1 MYEHWDSSRCRKRT
15 LELLE
20 EQLFVDLYDTLKAIT
35 TEYGE
40 PSPAELWDEA
50 SRQWKQLLTSKHPQM
65 AVKLLK
71 DELTDI
77 YGERSAFLVLMILM
91 YMLVAMFRPQKNSPY
106 HEYCVA
112 LAEVTQG
119 HPLLKRLWEGVRQ
132 KEDEEE
138 RAGRK
143 IDIVKSLLSETT
155 ASADAIDFDTL
166 EHCVLRFPT
175 IEMQLQ
181 ALDEFDKLLRGTAWS
196 KRSADVEAKIYTRHK
211 EQQNRLEQ
219 QKDKM
224 IDSVEKAAA
233 KPTTQIYNTLE
244 VINKKETNIDNNYGP
259 NIDNH
264 DGGVLGLSDMNN

>member
-50 SRQWKQLLTSKHPQM
+50 SRQWKQLLASKHPQM

-77 YGERSAFLVLMILM
+77 YGERSAFLVLMIMM

-112 LAEVTQG
+112 LAEATQG
-119 HPLLKRLWEGVRQ
+119 HPLLKRLWEGVRMT
-132 KEDEEE
+132 EDQEEQ
-138 RAGRK
+138 AGRR
-143 IDIVKSLLSETT
+143 IGIVTSLLTEAK
-155 ASADAIDFDTL
+155 ASGEAIDFDTFERL
-166 EHCVLRFPT
+166 ILRFPST
-175 IEMQLQ
+175 EYQLR
-181 ALDEFDKLLRGTAWS
+181 ALRLADELFRGTGWS
-196 KRSADVEAKIYTRHK
+196 LRSAEVEKKIFD
-211 EQQNRLEQ
+211 Q
-219 QKDKM
+219 QKAQEDRLAQRQDKM
-224 IDSVEKAAA
+224 IDSMEKAAN
-233 KPTTQIYNTLE
+233 KPTTQNNICLE
-244 VINKKETNIDNNYGP
+244 LVNKKETNIDNNYGP

>member
-50 SRQWKQLLTSKHPQM
+50 SRRWKQLLASKHPQM

-71 DELTDI
+71 DELADI
-77 YGERSAFLVLMILM
+77 YGERSAFLVLMMLM
-91 YMLVAMFRPQKNSPY
+91 YMLVAMFRPQKDSPY
-106 HEYCVA
+106 REYCMA
-112 LAEVTQG
+112 LAEATQG
-119 HPLLKRLWEGVRQ
+119 HPLLKRLWEGVRMT
-132 KEDEEE
+132 EDQEEQ
-138 RAGRK
+138 AGRR
-143 IDIVKSLLSETT
+143 IGIVTSLLTEAK
-155 ASADAIDFDTL
+155 ASGEAIDFDTL

-196 KRSADVEAKIYTRHK
+196 KRSADVEAKIYAWHN
-211 EQQNRLEQ
+211 EQQNWLEQ
-219 QKDKM
+219 QKEKM
-224 IDSVEKAAA
+224 MGLVEQAAN
-233 KPTTQIYNTLE
+233 KPTTQNNICLE
-244 VINKKETNIDNNYGP
+244 LVNKKETNIDNNYGP

>member
-50 SRQWKQLLTSKHPQM
+50 SRRWKQLLVSKHPQM
-65 AVKLLK
+65 AVKLLE

-77 YGERSAFLVLMILM
+77 YGERSAFLVLMIMM
-91 YMLVAMFRPQKNSPY
+91 YMLVAMFRPQKDSPY

-112 LAEVTQG
+112 LAEATQG
-119 HPLLKRLWEGVRQ
+119 HPLLKRLWEGVRMT
-132 KEDEEE
+132 EDQEEQ
-138 RAGRK
+138 AGRR
-143 IDIVKSLLSETT
+143 IGIVTSLLTETT
-155 ASADAIDFDTL
+155 ASTDAIDFDTL
-166 EHCVLRFPT
+166 EHCILRFPT

-196 KRSADVEAKIYTRHK
+196 KRSADVEAKIYAWHN
-211 EQQNRLEQ
+211 EQQNWLEQ
-219 QKDKM
+219 QKEKM
-224 IDSVEKAAA
+224 MGLVEQAAN
-233 KPTTQIYNTLE
+233 KPTTQNNICLE
-244 VINKKETNIDNNYGP
+244 LVNKKETNIDNNYGP